1 MKKATVFIKGGFG
14 NQLFQLC
21 LANYLK
27 ESGFKVKINTDLF
40 KELKLDTPRE
50 LVLPLNNFNLKE
62 QNLLSKVKFNYFLKL
77 NSSNTINKS
86 VLKGFFSSYKF
97 TKDTEDILNQN
108 KNLFSLSHSPMCE
121 MLWRQ
126 YNLWNDDHEFA
137 KYDLSKVKDLKS
149 KYLKEFIFN
158 FYKNLT
164 DKKILFDTKLSW
176 SNINNIKMYR
186 DIFNDKP
193 KIIACVRNVED
204 IMASYYLHFDKQD
217 RFWDL

>member
-1 MKKATVFIKGGFG
+1 
-14 NQLFQLC
+14 
-21 LANYLK
+21 
-27 ESGFKVKINTDLF
+27 
-40 KELKLDTPRE
+40 
-50 LVLPLNNFNLKE
+50 
-62 QNLLSKVKFNYFLKL
+62 
-77 NSSNTINKS
+77 
-86 VLKGFFSSYKF
+86 
-97 TKDTEDILNQN
+97 
-108 KNLFSLSHSPMCE
+108 MCE

-204 IMASYYLHFDKQD
+204 IMASYYLYFDKQN
-217 RFWDL
+217 RFWDFEPLKEKFFTDYWNLRDSYLSRYKDRFCIVEYNKLIKEPEKTLDKIYKFIEEPKFKHDYKELKLSETDAAKVLTKNQLSHYTKMSFWRGYSYR

>member
-1 MKKATVFIKGGFG
+1 MNK
-14 NQLFQLC
+14 LFLI
-21 LANYLK
+21 
-27 ESGFKVKINTDLF
+27 SGL
-40 KELKLDTPRE
+40 PRSGKS
-50 LVLPLNNFNLKE
+50 LLN
-62 QNLLSKVKFNYFLKL
+62 
-77 NSSNTINKS
+77 
-86 VLKGFFSSYKF
+86 
-97 TKDTEDILNQN
+97 DILNQN
-108 KNLFSLSHSPMCE
+108 KNLFSLSHSPICE

-126 YNLWNDDHEFA
+126 YDLWNDNHEFT

-204 IMASYYLHFDKQD
+204 IMASYYSSRYKD
-217 RFWDL
+217 RFCIVEYNKLIKEPEKTLEKIYKFIEEPKFKHNFKKLKLSKTDVTKVLTKNQLSHYTKMSFWRGYSYR